1 MKKKLYKDKNTGIL
15 SGVCS
20 GIAQYLNIDVTIV
33 RILYIL
39 LSIFS
44 AAFPGIIVY
53 IILIF
58 ILPDKSDIGFTDYRI
73 DDEK

>member
-1 MKKKLYKDKNTGIL
+1 MKKKLYKDRSTGIL

-33 RILYIL
+33 RILYIV

-58 ILPDKSDIGFTDYRI
+58 ILPDKSEIGFTDYRI

>member
-1 MKKKLYKDKNTGIL
+1 MKKKLYKDRSTGVI

-33 RILYIL
+33 RLLYIL

-53 IILIF
+53 IILVF
-58 ILPDKSDIGFTDYRI
+58 VLPDKSEIGFTNYRV
-73 DDEK
+73 DDDK